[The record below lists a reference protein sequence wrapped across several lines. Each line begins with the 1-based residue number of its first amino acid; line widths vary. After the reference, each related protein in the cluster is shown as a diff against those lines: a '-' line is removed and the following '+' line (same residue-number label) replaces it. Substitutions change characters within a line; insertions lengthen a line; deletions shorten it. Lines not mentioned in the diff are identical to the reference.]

1 MKQYAK
7 TEGKRKFTKLWKLN
21 TLLNNQWMKE
31 VTKEIENTQIN
42 ENENITYQNLRDT
55 AKAVIKRKFTAID
68 AYLKKQNLSNQHLTL
83 QLKNPVKEQTKPQ
96 ISRRKKIRKVEQE

>member
-31 VTKEIENTQIN
+31 VTKEIENT
-42 ENENITYQNLRDT
+42 
-55 AKAVIKRKFTAID
+55 
-68 AYLKKQNLSNQHLTL
+68 
-83 QLKNPVKEQTKPQ
+83 
-96 ISRRKKIRKVEQE
+96 